1 MGKSGRKNH
10 GRESSNQVIPL
21 KAYFGRMQCLIQK
34 LGIGSIPIIYQLQ
47 DEFSV
52 LEREK
57 INAILL
63 GKFGTEIQHELVPD
77 FQAIIPKLQELD
89 TKIY

>member
-10 GRESSNQVIPL
+10 GRESSNQAIPL
-21 KAYFGRMQCLIQK
+21 KAYFGRMQGLIQK

-77 FQAIIPKLQELD
+77 FEDIIPKLQELD

>member
-1 MGKSGRKNH
+1 M
-10 GRESSNQVIPL
+10 
-21 KAYFGRMQCLIQK
+21 KAYFGRMQGLIQK

-77 FQAIIPKLQELD
+77 FEAIIPKLQELD